1 MFTLRPTRPAY
12 LCGLTALASLAC
24 GDAGTATSE
33 PDASTS
39 TTGTSTTPKVP
50 TTGTDGD
57 EPTPTSSS
65 STSTGNTGDDP
76 DISSSNAGS
85 TGALSDCDNGVV
97 EAPEECDDG
106 LANDDSAFCKENCTL
121 NVCGDG
127 KLFIGW
133 ELCDQGPGNADEYG
147 SLCNSQCE
155 PGIRCGD
162 HKLQPGFE
170 TCDLGPDNGGNKGDD
185 QGILCDASCKALQ
198 LRGFVTAATFTGD
211 LGGLFGA
218 DLKCRDAAAAAG
230 LAEPER
236 FHALLSTG
244 DIDAKDRF
252 KAVAA
257 ALPYVLVTG
266 KKFADN
272 FAALITNGPLS
283 EGIAATETGAALYQG
298 YVATNTTP
306 GGVSFSP
313 DQHCQSWTSPSG
325 VHDARVGVNSVS
337 MNAPDWQDWKNTQ
350 AWIGTTKQDCDK
362 KNLHLYCLEI

>member
-1 MFTLRPTRPAY
+1 
-12 LCGLTALASLAC
+12 
-24 GDAGTATSE
+24 
-33 PDASTS
+33 
-39 TTGTSTTPKVP
+39 
-50 TTGTDGD
+50 
-57 EPTPTSSS
+57 
-65 STSTGNTGDDP
+65 
-76 DISSSNAGS
+76 
-85 TGALSDCDNGVV
+85 
-97 EAPEECDDG
+97 
-106 LANDDSAFCKENCTL
+106 
-121 NVCGDG
+121 VCGDG
-127 KLFIGW
+127 KLFVGW
-133 ELCDQGPGNADEYG
+133 ELCDQGPGTAT
-147 SLCNSQCE
+147 STAASAAQCE

-170 TCDLGPDNGGNKGDD
+170 TCDLGPDNGGNKGDE

-272 FAALITNGPLS
+272 FAALISLGRSARASQSPRPAPRSTRDTWRPTRS
-283 EGIAATETGAALYQG
+283 RAASASVRPALPGLDQRVIG
-298 YVATNTTP
+298 YSTVTRLDSA
-306 GGVSFSP
+306 GEF
-313 DQHCQSWTSPSG
+313 
-325 VHDARVGVNSVS
+325 
-337 MNAPDWQDWKNTQ
+337 
-350 AWIGTTKQDCDK
+350 
-362 KNLHLYCLEI
+362 

>member
-1 MFTLRPTRPAY
+1 V
-12 LCGLTALASLAC
+12 
-24 GDAGTATSE
+24 AG
-33 PDASTS
+33 
-39 TTGTSTTPKVP
+39 
-50 TTGTDGD
+50 
-57 EPTPTSSS
+57 
-65 STSTGNTGDDP
+65 
-76 DISSSNAGS
+76 
-85 TGALSDCDNGVV
+85 
-97 EAPEECDDG
+97 
-106 LANDDSAFCKENCTL
+106 NDDNAFCKENCTV

-127 KLFIGW
+127 KRFVGW
-133 ELCDQGPGNADEYG
+133 ELCDQGPGNSDEYG

-162 HKLQPGFE
+162 HKLQPDFE

-198 LRGFVTAATFTGD
+198 LRGFVTAATFSGD

-218 DLKCRDAAAAAG
+218 DLKCRGAAATAG

-272 FAALITNGPLS
+272 FPTLITAGPLG
-283 EGIAATETGAALYQG
+283 EGIAVTETGASLYQG

-306 GGVSFSP
+306 GGSSFSP
-313 DQHCQSWTSPSG
+313 DQHCQGWSSNSAA
-325 VHDARVGVNSVS
+325 HDARVGVNAVS
-337 MNAPDWQDWKNTQ
+337 MNAQDWQDWQDTQ
-350 AWIGTTKQDCDK
+350 AWLGTTKQDCDK